1 MREFRLPEGTSP
13 ADLDAASDPQSGL
26 LVVLDLR
33 GDDSLQAAGLAR
45 EVRHKKRGNLAAGL
59 ASSIVVGYWSLC
71 RDDSNFGLA
80 CRRLP
85 ACYTRTQGLVVSY
98 QYQRHKDAGMGF

>member
-1 MREFRLPEGTSP
+1 MTSARSAAASDVFSAFLCVACLLPEGMVVGQVMREFRLPEGMSA

-45 EVRHKKRGNLAAGL
+45 EVCHKQLGEMATQL
-59 ASSIVVGYWSLC
+59 ASSVVTG
-71 RDDSNFGLA
+71 
-80 CRRLP
+80 
-85 ACYTRTQGLVVSY
+85 
-98 QYQRHKDAGMGF
+98 

>member
-1 MREFRLPEGTSP
+1 MYAGSLKGLVIVQVMREFRLPEGMSP

-45 EVRHKKRGNLAAGL
+45 EVRHKQLGEMAARLA
-59 ASSIVVGYWSLC
+59 
-71 RDDSNFGLA
+71 
-80 CRRLP
+80 
-85 ACYTRTQGLVVSY
+85 
-98 QYQRHKDAGMGF
+98 